1 MVDKK
6 DVLKKAISGAEKQ
19 NKNVNFKSAAL
30 DVMAKLREH
39 GANIKPND
47 FEQAA

>member
-6 DVLKKAISGAEKQ
+6 DNLKKAISGAEQKR
-19 NKNVNFKSAAL
+19 KTANFKSATL

-47 FEQAA
+47 FEHVA